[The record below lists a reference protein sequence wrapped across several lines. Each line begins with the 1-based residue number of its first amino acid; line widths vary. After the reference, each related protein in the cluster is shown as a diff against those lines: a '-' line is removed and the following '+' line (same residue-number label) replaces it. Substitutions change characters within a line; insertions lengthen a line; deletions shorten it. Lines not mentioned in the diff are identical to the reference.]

1 MSPMGY
7 EEQPQ
12 SRRGDIKWLPILLFA
27 GYTAYYYFSNQQI
40 VPVTGRRQLVDMS
53 REQETA
59 LGQQVL
65 SPEHLI
71 AVGGKWL

>member
-1 MSPMGY
+1 MRS
-7 EEQPQ
+7 
-12 SRRGDIKWLPILLFA
+12 SRIKWLPILLFV
-27 GYTAYYYFSNQQI
+27 GYMAYYYFSNQQV

-65 SPEHLI
+65 SQEHLI